1 MELHQGMSAT
11 KDAPLSSF
19 WLQLINDNT
28 VCRPAPGFGVSA
40 KYCFQ
45 GPLADRK
52 GCEEHVLIVGA
63 GMAGLTSALL
73 LLEAGHRS
81 GTWEAQG
88 ETVG

>member
-1 MELHQGMSAT
+1 MTILFVDQPLASA
-11 KDAPLSSF
+11 
-19 WLQLINDNT
+19 
-28 VCRPAPGFGVSA
+28 GSA
-40 KYCFQ
+40 KYCLQ